1 MFSSAKKRSKKEKK
15 RRHST
20 STTPSEK
27 NKSLASSSSSI
38 KKEQLLSRSSKKVKF
53 ESSAPS
59 QPAKCLT
66 FPSKYT
72 NEIKIEVQEPDSSK
86 DPVVVSFPAGLPSS
100 SSTINNSNSN
110 SNSNNTFELDD
121 TNQSSA
127 PVFTWT
133 SARKSSS
140 KGRILMGNDDTCTYT
155 SMNDGRGH
163 DGRLT
168 KQFIAIYHKPTHT
181 LKFIPSSEK
190 GTVFSMNQNVT
201 SYHDSK
207 SFEFRNL
214 SMNERRRMVFESFG
228 SQKKKKVMRSQDANV
243 VEMKSVVGAGEG
255 MMKALG
261 SQMEGGAVS
270 ESNKRVM
277 EDLRK
282 GSSEK
287 PTTAVDKAFAEARR
301 AFLPPFD
308 ETATKPYRVYD
319 SQEVAGEEAWA
330 QISRVVD
337 ACINQDDWKEAL
349 QKWPWPE
356 STAKLLDLVSDP
368 SRKGA
373 KYQLKTICLVN
384 HLVKFH
390 NRASKKFMDGSAEE
404 MVKYLGL
411 PKAIA
416 DRFLEL
422 FCVASYDRGRA
433 GYATTKQ
440 LKDRRVIYTL
450 VMYLLAHGKEM
461 KAGSVDKLCLDMSM
475 ETKDAINLYR
485 EAGCKCVRGKSG
497 MVSVSLVVPL
507 VFPNPK
513 RGKKT

>member
-1 MFSSAKKRSKKEKK
+1 
-15 RRHST
+15 
-20 STTPSEK
+20 
-27 NKSLASSSSSI
+27 
-38 KKEQLLSRSSKKVKF
+38 
-53 ESSAPS
+53 
-59 QPAKCLT
+59 
-66 FPSKYT
+66 
-72 NEIKIEVQEPDSSK
+72 
-86 DPVVVSFPAGLPSS
+86 
-100 SSTINNSNSN
+100 
-110 SNSNNTFELDD
+110 
-121 TNQSSA
+121 
-127 PVFTWT
+127 
-133 SARKSSS
+133 
-140 KGRILMGNDDTCTYT
+140 MGNDDTCTYT

-207 SFEFRNL
+207 SFDFRNL

-287 PTTAVDKAFAEARR
+287 VCVVHLFFAFYGIVLHCVIMHHRIMLFLGFDLGFFIPLTKHLASRQSSHILFHQPTTAVDKAFAEARR

-368 SRKGA
+368 NRKGA

>member
-1 MFSSAKKRSKKEKK
+1 
-15 RRHST
+15 
-20 STTPSEK
+20 
-27 NKSLASSSSSI
+27 
-38 KKEQLLSRSSKKVKF
+38 
-53 ESSAPS
+53 
-59 QPAKCLT
+59 
-66 FPSKYT
+66 
-72 NEIKIEVQEPDSSK
+72 
-86 DPVVVSFPAGLPSS
+86 
-100 SSTINNSNSN
+100 
-110 SNSNNTFELDD
+110 
-121 TNQSSA
+121 
-127 PVFTWT
+127 
-133 SARKSSS
+133 
-140 KGRILMGNDDTCTYT
+140 
-155 SMNDGRGH
+155 
-163 DGRLT
+163 
-168 KQFIAIYHKPTHT
+168 
-181 LKFIPSSEK
+181 
-190 GTVFSMNQNVT
+190 
-201 SYHDSK
+201 
-207 SFEFRNL
+207 
-214 SMNERRRMVFESFG
+214 MVFESFG

-308 ETATKPYRVYD
+308 ESATKPYRVYD

-368 SRKGA
+368 NKKGA

-390 NRASKKFMDGSAEE
+390 NRASKKFMEGSAEE

-411 PKAIA
+411 PKGIA

-461 KAGSVDKLCLDMSM
+461 KAGSIDKLCLDMSM

-485 EAGCKCVRGKSG
+485 EAGCKCVKGKSG
-497 MVSVSLVVPL
+497 MVSVSLAVPL